1 MARIPRAKPL
11 AKRPVTA
18 ADEWH
23 NETMEKCARSMAAW
37 MKATINTSRPI
48 NSLKLEELVI
58 LAENAT
64 STWIIEAAHRA
75 GRAPTE
81 EENKRLAML
90 LA

>member
-1 MARIPRAKPL
+1 MARSRAEPL
-11 AKRPVTA
+11 KKRHITA

-23 NETMEKCARSMAAW
+23 DETMEKCARAMAAW

-48 NSLKLEELVI
+48 NSLKLDELI
-58 LAENAT
+58 ALANNAT
-64 STWIIEAAHRA
+64 ACWIVEASHRV

-81 EENKRLAML
+81 EENKRLAVL